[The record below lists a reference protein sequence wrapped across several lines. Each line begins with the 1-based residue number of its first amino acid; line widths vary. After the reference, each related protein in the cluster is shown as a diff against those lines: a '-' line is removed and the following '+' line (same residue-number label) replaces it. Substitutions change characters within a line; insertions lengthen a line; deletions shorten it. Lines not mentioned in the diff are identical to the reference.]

1 MNERVNARSD
11 DPSKARD
18 VGREDPHNA
27 EIHAEI
33 HSEIH
38 AEIHA
43 SPNEQ
48 FGTHATAT
56 AAPTATEH
64 PPIDAT
70 TSDFSRCPFFRAL
83 TAATSAFAA
92 RQASL
97 MRAEIA
103 PVETDSTAP
112 RASDPASR
120 SASERA

>member
-33 HSEIH
+33 RVTT
-38 AEIHA
+38 
-43 SPNEQ
+43 NEQ
-48 FGTHATAT
+48 LGARAT

-103 PVETDSTAP
+103 PVETDSMTP

-120 SASERA
+120 AMSERA

>member
-27 EIHAEI
+27 
-33 HSEIH
+33 EIH

-97 MRAEIA
+97 MKAEIA